1 MNRIKTLLAIAPLI
15 ALTASGLSAQLA
27 NRKQL
32 TADGAKSV
40 AEAVIAEATR
50 LNTTGVV
57 AVVDDG
63 GNLMYLAR
71 IDGTFAA
78 GAMIS
83 YGKARTA
90 ALFKRP
96 TAVFEKIIR
105 DGRTPMVALN
115 DFTPLKGGVPVEVDG
130 QIVGAVGVSGAAS
143 AEQDDELAAVG
154 AKALG
159 GMKQAMAAPVSI
171 FPKAQV
177 DAGFSQGGV
186 LIGDM
191 PDRGYQVHTSRRDKP
206 GVVEVHSTDTDVFY
220 VLSGSATL
228 VTGGTMTGGKEI
240 GPNEWRG
247 EGIEGGETRKVAKG
261 DVVVIPAG
269 TPHWFKQID
278 GPVTYY
284 AVKAR

>member
-1 MNRIKTLLAIAPLI
+1 MRIETLLTTTMAIGLPFA
-15 ALTASGLSAQLA
+15 ASHAQVA
-27 NRKQL
+27 TKKQL
-32 TADGAKSV
+32 TMDGAKQIADAV
-40 AEAVIAEATR
+40 LTEAKR

-71 IDGTFAA
+71 VDGTFAA

-96 TAVFEKIIR
+96 TAVFESIIKG
-105 DGRTPMVALN
+105 GRTPMVALN
-115 DFTPLKGGVPVEVDG
+115 DFTPLQGGIPVEVDG

-143 AEQDDELAAVG
+143 AQQDEDLAAIG
-154 AKALG
+154 AKAVA
-159 GMKQAMAAPVSI
+159 GMKQAMLAPVDV
-171 FPKAQV
+171 FPRAQV
-177 DAGFSQGGV
+177 DAGFAKGGI
-186 LIGDM
+186 LIGEM
-191 PDRGYQVHTSRRDKP
+191 PDRGYQVHTSRRDKA
-206 GVVEVHSTDTDVFY
+206 GMAEVHTSDTDLFY

-240 GPNEWRG
+240 APNEWRG
-247 EGIEGGETRKVAKG
+247 EGIDGGETRRIAKG
-261 DVVVIPAG
+261 DVIVIPAG
-269 TPHWFKQID
+269 TPHWFKEVD